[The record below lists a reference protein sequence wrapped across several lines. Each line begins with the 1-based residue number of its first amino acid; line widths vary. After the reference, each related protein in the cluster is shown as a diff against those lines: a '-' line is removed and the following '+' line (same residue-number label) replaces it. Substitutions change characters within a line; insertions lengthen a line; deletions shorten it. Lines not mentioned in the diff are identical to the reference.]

1 MATIGLTFAQK
12 GTAVTTDETS
22 SAADQPAETLSPQER
37 PAFDTSVA
45 HIARVYDYWL
55 GGKDNYAADRKAGD
69 AALEAYPYI
78 AAGVRAN
85 RAFLARVV
93 RYLAGE
99 AGIRQ
104 FLDIGTGIPTANN
117 AHEVAQAIAPGS
129 RVVYVDN
136 DPIVLAHA
144 RALLTSGPEGAT
156 AYLDADFSDT
166 DTILAGARQTL
177 DFSQPVAIMLIA
189 ILHLIDDEAAPYRSV
204 ARLIDVVPPGSYLAI
219 SHLSSDIAA
228 SAARTEAHDRLR
240 QLMHERQTLRSH
252 DEVASFFT
260 GLEMIEPGLVPIP
273 QWRPDSEAEAKS
285 PTALWGG
292 VGRKT

>member
-1 MATIGLTFAQK
+1 
-12 GTAVTTDETS
+12 VTTDETPTAQQPTSTGS
-22 SAADQPAETLSPQER
+22 SPESPT
-37 PAFDTSVA
+37 FDTSVA

-117 AHEVAQAIAPGS
+117 THEVAQAIEPDS

-136 DPIVLAHA
+136 DPVVLAHA
-144 RALLTSGPEGAT
+144 RALLTSRPEGAT
-156 AYLDADFSDT
+156 AYLDADFRDIDKIIADAS
-166 DTILAGARQTL
+166 QTL
-177 DFSQPVAIMLIA
+177 DFSQPVAVMLIA
-189 ILHLIDDEAAPYRSV
+189 ILHLIDDEADPYGAV
-204 ARLIDVVPPGSYLAI
+204 AKLIGAVPSGSYLAM
-219 SHLSSDIAA
+219 SHLSSDLEAN
-228 SAARTEAHDRLR
+228 AARTEAHDRLR
-240 QLMHERQTLRSH
+240 ELMHEKQTLRSH

-260 GLEMIEPGLVPIP
+260 GLEMVEPGLVRIP
-273 QWRPDSEAEAKS
+273 EWRPDDEAAAKS
-285 PTALWGG
+285 RSALWGG
-292 VGRKT
+292 VARKR